1 MVLDK
6 FYGSSK
12 LKEMIDVCH
21 QNGIAVILDVALNHA
36 FGRNPMVR
44 MWMNDP
50 DGDGWDLLQLK
61 VLILIQL
68 QHSYNVG
75 EDFNHQLPGTQN
87 YVKRVIKQWIEE
99 YKIDGFRW
107 DLTKGFTQ
115 NCTASDESCTN
126 SYQQDR
132 VDVLKKVCGLFLE
145 LGPHALYYF

>member
-6 FYGSSK
+6 FYGSSSK

-68 QHSYNVG
+68 LSI
-75 EDFNHQLPGTQN
+75 
-87 YVKRVIKQWIEE
+87 VI
-99 YKIDGFRW
+99 
-107 DLTKGFTQ
+107 T
-115 NCTASDESCTN
+115 
-126 SYQQDR
+126 
-132 VDVLKKVCGLFLE
+132 
-145 LGPHALYYF
+145 

>member
-1 MVLDK
+1 MALDK
-6 FYGSSK
+6 FYGSSSK
-12 LKEMIDVCH
+12 LKEMIDFH

-50 DGDGWDLLQLK
+50 DGDGWGSLQLK

-68 QHSYNVG
+68 LSIVITW
-75 EDFNHQLPGTQN
+75 EDFNHITGTQN

-107 DLTKGFTQ
+107 DLTKGYTKLYGQ
-115 NCTASDESCTN
+115 MRVALLTN
-126 SYQQDR
+126 
-132 VDVLKKVCGLFLE
+132 KIE
-145 LGPHALYYF
+145 